1 MTIVPMTPETA
12 PRVAALERVCF
23 SDPWS
28 EQSIRAELENPWA
41 IWLTALEDGKL
52 AGYLGIQYG
61 PDGAD
66 IMNIATDPGFRGR
79 GIAKALLGEMCGV
92 LQEKGLKWLTLEV
105 RETNAPAMGLYTGW
119 GFRQV
124 GRRKGYYRS
133 PREDAIL
140 MTKYFSEGNEHAD
153 SGN

>member
-1 MTIVPMTPETA
+1 MTIIPMTPETA
-12 PRVAALERVCF
+12 PQVAELERVCF

-28 EQSIRAELENPWA
+28 EKSIRAELENPWA
-41 IWLTALEDGKL
+41 IWLTALEGEFL
-52 AGYLGIQYG
+52 TGYLGIQYG

-79 GIAKALLGEMCGV
+79 GIAKALLGEMCGI

-105 RETNAPAMGLYTGW
+105 RESNAPAMGLYSGW

-133 PREDAIL
+133 PREAAIL
-140 MTKYFSEGNEHAD
+140 MTKYFSAGNENAD
-153 SGN
+153 SGH